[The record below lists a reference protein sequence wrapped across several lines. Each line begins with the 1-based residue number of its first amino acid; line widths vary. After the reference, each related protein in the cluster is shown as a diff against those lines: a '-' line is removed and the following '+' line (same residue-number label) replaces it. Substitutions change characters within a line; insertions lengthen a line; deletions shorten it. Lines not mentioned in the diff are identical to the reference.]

1 MNVHFFNYHVRGFIL
16 KVNTLIRAE
25 LFLIVTAR
33 PNSHYTQTQP
43 QTAKELICQIA
54 VAMVAAES
62 P

>member
-1 MNVHFFNYHVRGFIL
+1 MNVHFFKHHVRGFIL

-33 PNSHYTQTQP
+33 PSQTQA

-54 VAMVAAES
+54 NTMVAAES